1 VIHQLPVTPDTLW
14 LRLLGRGNVQL
25 QAIQEV
31 NKLPLDAPERANALE
46 LFSNLK
52 ATLAATQPTDPD
64 DEDLIMQLSPI
75 YLEQL
80 QDAKQQGEKRGK
92 QQGVA
97 AVILRRIQRRF
108 GDLPMAVREQVL
120 ELSIEQLY
128 SLEESIDTFAGV
140 DDLLSW
146 LG

>member
-1 VIHQLPVTPDTLW
+1 MIHQLPVTPDTLW